1 MAEFAANTK
10 VNSNLEGVP
19 GNASSLSDQLIGNGG
34 YTSRSRCE
42 KTSLS
47 RYLESRGAAV
57 TSIGSSK
64 DSVIGLKSQENNPH
78 EVSFLTLLL
87 TV

>member
-1 MAEFAANTK
+1 MAEIAPNAK
-10 VNSNLEGVP
+10 VNSN
-19 GNASSLSDQLIGNGG
+19 NADSRVLQDHLSSGGG

-57 TSIGSSK
+57 TSIGSNKESM
-64 DSVIGLKSQENNPH
+64 IPH
-78 EVSFLTLLL
+78 NEVSMAT
-87 TV
+87 

>member
-10 VNSNLEGVP
+10 VNSNLGPSEGVP
-19 GNASSLSDQLIGNGG
+19 GTASSLSDQLIGNGG

-78 EVSFLTLLL
+78 EVSFLKFF
-87 TV
+87 